1 MILNDETL
9 TKIKANDRKAITAFY
24 YQIFSVLMSVA
35 IRYKQNEEDQK
46 TIVNN
51 SFIKIIKQ
59 IESYKKEKSIVP
71 WASQIARN
79 EVIDSYRKEK
89 NYLPFFDFE
98 TESEEI
104 ETENVIEYDLEVE
117 QVYLRNLLSALPPAT
132 NLVFNLYAIEEWS
145 TKEICEELN
154 ISYETVKWHI
164 KEARKK
170 LRHNLSSVHKTHA
183 S

>member
-1 MILNDETL
+1 M
-9 TKIKANDRKAITAFY
+9 
-24 YQIFSVLMSVA
+24 
-35 IRYKQNEEDQK
+35 
-46 TIVNN
+46 
-51 SFIKIIKQ
+51 
-59 IESYKKEKSIVP
+59 
-71 WASQIARN
+71 
-79 EVIDSYRKEK
+79 
-89 NYLPFFDFE
+89 PFFDFE

-104 ETENVIEYDLEVE
+104 EMENVIEYDLEVE

-154 ISYETVKWHI
+154 ISNETVKWHI